1 MTFVTRYT
9 IQRLTDRNATEY
21 YMNADQWSD
30 DAEDAEEFAT
40 NAKAQRRADRVGG
53 GVFSFDR
60 KAKAFEIALM
70 KRPAPFRHSIA
81 A

>member
-9 IQRLTDRNATEY
+9 IQRLTDRNATEF

-30 DAEDAEEFAT
+30 DADDAEEFTT

-53 GVFSFDR
+53 EVYTFDR
-60 KAKAFEIALM
+60 KATAFEEALM
-70 KRPAPFRHSIA
+70 QRPAPFRHSIA